1 MQNSTSY
8 HYHKWPIALFVPA
21 SSVLI
26 AGQLYKYAKQ
36 KVTQRIEK
44 EWKCL
49 ARAFEFQDTDIAA
62 IQQSSHT
69 DLHEEIHQLFVKWE
83 KQCCGA
89 RCVHELLNALRKAA
103 HDSRKQLITDIAG
116 ELLKM
121 IIDSKQPFHKH
132 GH

>member
-1 MQNSTSY
+1 M
-8 HYHKWPIALFVPA
+8 P
-21 SSVLI
+21 SSPFLI

-36 KVTQRIEK
+36 KVTQGIER

-62 IQQSSHT
+62 IQQSSHC

-103 HDSRKQLITDIAG
+103 HDNRKQLLTDIAG

-121 IIDSKQPFHKH
+121 IIDSKHIIPQS
-132 GH
+132 GTLI